1 MVSDVCGS
9 RVWWVGD
16 VGGVWCSPLLLTF
29 YVGMDADMSARQH
42 EHS

>member
-1 MVSDVCGS
+1 MVCVGAGCGGLVMWVEYDVFH
-9 RVWWVGD
+9 
-16 VGGVWCSPLLLTF
+16 LLLTL